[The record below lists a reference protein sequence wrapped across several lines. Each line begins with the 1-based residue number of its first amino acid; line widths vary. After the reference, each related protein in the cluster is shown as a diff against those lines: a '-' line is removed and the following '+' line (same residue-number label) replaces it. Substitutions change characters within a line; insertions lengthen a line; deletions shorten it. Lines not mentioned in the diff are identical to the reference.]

1 MVDNGEEEVV
11 DVVGIGGCNLEVDV
25 GSGGEED
32 IVFGNNS
39 EVDGIQTDDSPVDAQ
54 IGSWVVVDDCQRK
67 HGVILVEVDDVAA
80 AGGAD
85 PMVKRQKFP
94 GWVVHAGS
102 IQTVNLVLATE

>member
-1 MVDNGEEEVV
+1 MGKSWEEDVV
-11 DVVGIGGCNLEVDV
+11 VVGIIAKVA
-25 GSGGEED
+25 
-32 IVFGNNS
+32 
-39 EVDGIQTDDSPVDAQ
+39 GIQTDDSPVDAQ
-54 IGSWVVVDDCQRK
+54 IGSWVVDDYQRK

-85 PMVKRQKFP
+85 PMVKQRKFP